1 MHPASSQGPVPGP
14 LPVDIPFVERLGLAL
29 ERYADGEAR
38 VALALQAWHTNSFEV
53 AHGGVLMTMLDVAL
67 ALAARSRFNARAEP
81 GQEVGMVTIEMKT
94 SFMQPGRGRLV
105 AHGTCVHASLQLAFC
120 EGELRDAEGELVA
133 RASGTFKAVRQRPL
147 AGPR

>member
-1 MHPASSQGPVPGP
+1 VSSALPAS
-14 LPVDIPFVERLGLAL
+14 IPFVERLGLAL
-29 ERYADGEAR
+29 EHCADGEAH
-38 VALALQAWHTNSFEV
+38 VGLTLEASHMNSFEV

-81 GQEVGMVTIEMKT
+81 GHEVGMVTIEMKT

-105 AHGTCVHASLQLAFC
+105 ARGTCVHASLQLAFC
-120 EGELRDAEGELVA
+120 EGELRDAGGELVA

-147 AGPR
+147 AGRG